1 MVSWRRL
8 PGSAVAV
15 ALCAATAL
23 LAGCT
28 TAAPTSTSPQQLLDT
43 TSGQLGLVGA
53 AAAVVTPGSNGQ
65 PQVAYYNTGSSA
77 VGGSPV
83 TAQTVF
89 EIGSLTKVFTAD
101 LLATL
106 VAAGRISLSDPLQK
120 YAPAGVTVPTYT
132 ASNGTTVAITIGNL
146 ATHQSG
152 LPYTPPN
159 LAAGC
164 PGGGQCT
171 GFQTL
176 YTRSIMWQQ
185 LEQTTLL
192 SAPGTDWVYSNFG
205 FGILG
210 TVLADLVEPGQANP
224 PYQNALQ
231 SQVLSHF
238 PMPNTAVE
246 KSGAAMATGYQVS
259 GGKPVAQ
266 PQWLDTNAL
275 AGAGGL
281 VSTTTD
287 LGVWVAAHLGYP
299 VGTSPAAD
307 APLQQT
313 LQLTSTATT
322 VCVQTAPTNCS
333 TQVPQAMGLGW
344 QLDPANSVIPQSYAT
359 KNGGT
364 SGFQAQAFLAPS
376 AKVGVVVLAN
386 TSTQT
391 DLSQLA
397 SQLLAQALKQ

>member
-1 MVSWRRL
+1 MLSWRRL
-8 PGSAVAV
+8 PGSAVAAAV
-15 ALCAATAL
+15 CAATAL
-23 LAGCT
+23 LAGCST
-28 TAAPTSTSPQQLLDT
+28 TASASSSPQQLLDA
-43 TSGQLGLVGA
+43 TSSQLGLVGA

-77 VGGSPV
+77 VGGSAV

-106 VAAGRISLSDPLQK
+106 VAAGKVSLSDPLQK
-120 YAPAGVTVPTYT
+120 YAPAGVTVPTY
-132 ASNGTTVAITIGNL
+132 AAGNGTTVAITIGNL

-185 LEQTTLL
+185 LEQTKLL

-210 TVLADLVEPGQANP
+210 TVLADMVEPGQANP

-231 SQVLSHF
+231 SQVLSRL
-238 PMPNTAVE
+238 PMPSTAIE
-246 KSGAAMATGYQVS
+246 KTGAAMATGYQVS

-287 LGVWVAAHLGYP
+287 LGVWVSAHLGYP
-299 VGTSPAAD
+299 VGSPPAAD

-313 LQLTSTATT
+313 LQLVSTATT

-344 QLDPANSVIPQSYAT
+344 QLDPSNSVIPQSYAT

-397 SQLLAQALKQ
+397 SQLLAQALK